1 MHQLNTGKAT
11 KTRVDSRTTGQRAIR
26 PIVYFIRTFETELG
40 WFGFIRDSNETLL
53 QTKIG
58 FECESELFQAL
69 RESLESPTKSG
80 SVFTELL
87 PGTTQFDKSL
97 EREMKRYAKGHEV
110 DWKHIKVDISGLTDF
125 QKKVIRLCRKI
136 PFGKTLSYGEL
147 ARKVGADR
155 AARAV
160 GSVMAQNRFPVV
172 VPCHRVVAANNRLGG
187 FSAPNGVNFK
197 KRMLEL
203 ESVETIC
210 S

>member
-1 MHQLNTGKAT
+1 MHHSNTGNT
-11 KTRVDSRTTGQRAIR
+11 TRMRSESKITGQRAIQS
-26 PIVYFIRTFETELG
+26 IVYFIRTFETELG
-40 WFGFIRDSNETLL
+40 WFGFIRDSKETLL

-69 RESLESPTKSG
+69 RESLKSPTKS
-80 SVFTELL
+80 SAVFTELL
-87 PGTTQFDKSL
+87 PGTTQFDRSL
-97 EREMKRYAKGHEV
+97 EREMKRYAKGHDV
-110 DWKHIKVDISGLTDF
+110 DLKHIKVDISGLTDF
-125 QKKVIRLCRKI
+125 QKKVIRQCRKI

-147 ARKVGADR
+147 AQKVGADR

-197 KRMLEL
+197 KRMLAL
-203 ESVETIC
+203 ESAETVC
-210 S
+210 G